1 MQYNVVGFEF
11 FEQQVQD
18 VLKAIETIKPIV
30 GVIRNSYK
38 ANERLKDIHEE
49 GIEANGKI
57 EAYKEILKMKP
68 NKTLTQKIE
77 SKIEKLESIINQ
89 GIEEHQNI
97 GECQIYLEEDIK
109 EYLKYILSF
118 NWLNVQI
125 LAEVVSRIPEGDDLA
140 GLVTVLL
147 FTNESI
153 DEEEREE
160 IFNYLSE
167 SCAEIE
173 LQHAIMSEF
182 LGEEYAII
190 EYIANKEFSEE

>member
-1 MQYNVVGFEF
+1 MEYNVVGFEF

-18 VLKAIETIKPIV
+18 VLKAIETIKPVI
-30 GVIRNSYK
+30 GIIRNSYK
-38 ANERLKDIHEE
+38 VNDRLEDIHEE

-77 SKIEKLESIINQ
+77 SKIEKLEFIINQ

-97 GECQIYLEEDIK
+97 GECQIYLEEDLK

-125 LAEVVSRIPEGDDLA
+125 LAEVISRITEGDDIA
-140 GLVTVLL
+140 GLVTILL

-153 DEEEREE
+153 EEEEREE

-167 SCAEIE
+167 NCAEIG
-173 LQHAIMSEF
+173 LQHAIRSTF
-182 LGEEYAII
+182 LGEEDAII
-190 EYIANKEFSEE
+190 NYIAIS

>member
-1 MQYNVVGFEF
+1 MEYNVVGFEF

-38 ANERLKDIHEE
+38 VNERLEEIHEE

-57 EAYKEILKMKP
+57 EAYNEILKMKP
-68 NKTLTQKIE
+68 NKTLTKRIE
-77 SKIEKLESIINQ
+77 DKIEKLESIINQ

-97 GECQIYLEEDIK
+97 GECQIYLEEDLK

-118 NWLNVQI
+118 NWLNVHI
-125 LAEVVSRIPEGDDLA
+125 LAEVISHIPEDDNLA

-153 DEEEREE
+153 DKEEREG
-160 IFNYLSE
+160 IFKYLSE
-167 SCAEIE
+167 FYAFATGIH
-173 LQHAIMSEF
+173 HAIKSTF
-182 LGEEYAII
+182 LGEEDAII
-190 EYIANKEFSEE
+190 NYIANSEE